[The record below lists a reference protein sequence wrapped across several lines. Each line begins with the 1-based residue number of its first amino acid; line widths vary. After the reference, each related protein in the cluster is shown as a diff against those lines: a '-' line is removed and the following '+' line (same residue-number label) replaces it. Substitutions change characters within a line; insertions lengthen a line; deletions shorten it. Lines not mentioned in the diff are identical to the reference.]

1 MSDPLSP
8 AQEALAQFRL
18 QGRVALLTGATGHLG
33 RFMARALAEA
43 GAHVVLNARK
53 RDVLEALAT
62 ELGSHGGSS
71 STACFDVTDEAAART
86 SLTQIENKHGRLDI
100 LVNNASA
107 GRPGT
112 FETATAADFDQAYRV
127 NVTAA
132 FQLLQLS
139 FPLLKKS
146 AKQTTGGASVI
157 NIASMYGTVSPD
169 PSIYGGSGAN
179 NPPYYGAAK
188 AGLIQLTRYAACHL
202 APDRIRVNSISPG
215 PFPSAYFLERDPE
228 FGARLAAKVP
238 LGRIG
243 SPNELQGPL
252 LFLASDASSYVTGA
266 NLVVDGG
273 WTAW

>member
-1 MSDPLSP
+1 MPDLHSP
-8 AQEALAQFRL
+8 IPEALAQFRL

-33 RFMARALAEA
+33 KSMARTLAEA

-53 RDVLEALAT
+53 RDALEALAA
-62 ELGSHGGSS
+62 ELGGRGGSIS
-71 STACFDVTDEAAART
+71 IACFDVTDEAVVRN
-86 SLTQIENKHGRLDI
+86 SLDQVADKRGRLDV
-100 LVNNASA
+100 LVNNASS

-139 FPLLKKS
+139 LPLLKKS
-146 AKQTTGGASVI
+146 AQQTPGGASVV
-157 NIASMYGTVSPD
+157 NIASMYATVSPD
-169 PSIYGGSGAN
+169 PSIYGVSGAN

-188 AGLIQLTRYAACHL
+188 AGLVQLTRYAACHL
-202 APDRIRVNSISPG
+202 APDRIRVNCISPG
-215 PFPSAYFLERDPE
+215 PFPSAHFLERDPE

-238 LGRIG
+238 LGRTG